1 MKPAIEQ
8 SIRNVIASLE
18 MEGFEIT
25 DDTREL
31 LRRVADGEATPEEL
45 IKEVVNAYKKRET
58 NN

>member
-1 MKPAIEQ
+1 MKPTTEQ
-8 SIRNVIASLE
+8 AIRNVIASLE

-25 DDTREL
+25 DDTRDF

-45 IKEVVNAYKKRET
+45 VKEVVNAYKKRKA

>member
-31 LRRVADGEATPEEL
+31 LRRVADGEATAEEL

>member
-1 MKPAIEQ
+1 MKPTMEQ

-25 DDTREL
+25 DDTRKL

-45 IKEVVNAYKKRET
+45 IEEVVNAYKKRET

>member
-1 MKPAIEQ
+1 MKPTIEQ